1 MYGER
6 QGQSK
11 IEGDGDRA
19 RERGRVRD
27 WGCCWGFV
35 SGSRKGNGNGTTTGT
50 GSPASSAALPVSW
63 PSQLLFWLNKLRTCR
78 GDDGS
83 DIKLQRIE

>member
-19 RERGRVRD
+19 REREG
-27 WGCCWGFV
+27 
-35 SGSRKGNGNGTTTGT
+35 
-50 GSPASSAALPVSW
+50 
-63 PSQLLFWLNKLRTCR
+63 
-78 GDDGS
+78 
-83 DIKLQRIE
+83 E